1 MTRINR
7 ISAIRSPVAISR
19 MPEQEIAFLKEQ
31 MRQRAEIEER
41 RKREQEQAP
50 PEPPTPEEKA
60 QRRAERVMDGSARKA
75 SIRPNDPTATPVL
88 SIADLFTKA
97 KAAGLRTDEI
107 DSIQVRLKKLR
118 GQERTRELRFL
129 QDKILPARNW
139 AQALRIYT
147 EISSLSARYPERLTT
162 EIVQALTAGIIERP
176 SGKFKIPEVVLHHQ
190 DTLDVILLIMQLSP
204 KNLNNFA
211 DY

>member
-1 MTRINR
+1 MTRVNR
-7 ISAIRSPVAISR
+7 ISALRPPVAISR

-41 RKREQEQAP
+41 RRREQEQAP

-60 QRRAERVMDGSARKA
+60 QRRAERVMDGSVRKV
-75 SIRPNDPTATPVL
+75 SIRPNDPTVTPVL

-97 KAAGLRTDEI
+97 KTAGLRTDEI
-107 DSIQVRLKKLR
+107 DSIQTRLKKLR

-139 AQALRIYT
+139 AQALR
-147 EISSLSARYPERLTT
+147 
-162 EIVQALTAGIIERP
+162 
-176 SGKFKIPEVVLHHQ
+176 
-190 DTLDVILLIMQLSP
+190 
-204 KNLNNFA
+204 
-211 DY
+211 